1 MRRSRP
7 RSPICVALL
16 AGAVGACDPQVDPSY
31 AGEPLVRLR
40 GTAAGFEVGQIQSG
54 AITWNR
60 NVGIVVPSGPTVNE
74 PVFLEFPTTVTLDV
88 LGAPPDGAFFSVEG
102 ETASIAEGYLHL
114 NDESGAIVGTAVD
127 VVLVHVRGTVAPGSL
142 TADYLGGVRAP
153 GFHLLAWR
161 ATFDLTEAQSY
172 FVARCVDDMV
182 AAGKLDPA
190 TAESHCG
197 APRRY
202 KLVDS
207 ADDLDTPILFYRGVA
222 SR

>member
-1 MRRSRP
+1 MKRSCP
-7 RSPICVALL
+7 PCIGVALL

-31 AGEPLVRLR
+31 AGEPLIRLH
-40 GTAAGFEVGQIQSG
+40 GTAAGFAAGDVRSG
-54 AITWNR
+54 TIVWNR
-60 NVGIVVPSGPTVNE
+60 NAGVDVPSGPTVNE
-74 PVFLEFPTTVTLDV
+74 PVFLDFPATITFDV
-88 LGAPPDGAFFSVEG
+88 LGEPPDDAFFSVEG

-114 NDESGAIVGTAVD
+114 DDESGAIVGTAVD
-127 VVLVHVRGTVAPGSL
+127 VVLVHVRGTVAPGGL
-142 TADYLGGVRAP
+142 TAGYLGGVRAP
-153 GFHLLAWR
+153 GFHLLGWR
-161 ATFDLTEAQSY
+161 ATFDLSEAQSY
-172 FVARCVDDMV
+172 FAARCVDDMV

-207 ADDLDTPILFYRGVA
+207 GADLDTPILFYRGVA